1 MNSHITWHH
10 IIESSWLDTYE
21 SLTVY
26 LQFDSYEPG
35 TALSCEIKSLYR
47 TELQG
52 IQLFNSKTS
61 ISHWVA
67 RYSVIQIRNFLIA
80 QSCEQIKSEIFKTK
94 EDKLIISVSTMIAL
108 ISQNYH
114 IWINEIKILV
124 KESRVWQYVDSD
136 IDLAVFKSSESLVS
150 SDYQMNDW
158 SAISKKELISK
169 QQKK

>member
-1 MNSHITWHH
+1 
-10 IIESSWLDTYE
+10 
-21 SLTVY
+21 
-26 LQFDSYEPG
+26 
-35 TALSCEIKSLYR
+35 
-47 TELQG
+47 
-52 IQLFNSKTS
+52 
-61 ISHWVA
+61 
-67 RYSVIQIRNFLIA
+67 
-80 QSCEQIKSEIFKTK
+80 
-94 EDKLIISVSTMIAL
+94 MIAL